1 MKRFSSHSKIKTYFV
16 GKKKSVLMMSFLAGD
31 ENLRPTKIKG
41 HLKNLFKREVTNF
54 LSTKKKQE
62 KVFSLR
68 EIF

>member
-1 MKRFSSHSKIKTYFV
+1 
-16 GKKKSVLMMSFLAGD
+16 MSFLAGD